1 MHVNDAWK
9 SPDAI
14 LKCLLHKHYPS
25 AGASSRMS
33 TKQTSASAPR
43 ACEVQPGWVRGTP
56 SRGPSLHRVREPGQ
70 RAAVLWLLVAGML
83 CAASL
88 YAYAQCSA
96 PARPHRLPSD
106 PHASV
111 VYVALGDSTVYGVG
125 ATSPGRTYV
134 HRLYERLRAVY
145 PLARLANL
153 GVSGA
158 TAAAVVAG
166 QLAVAVQQEPTLVTL
181 SIGPNDITTH
191 RQLADFARDIDTIM
205 STLRAKTSAVLVVNL
220 IPDLAVT
227 PRFRSGPHAAQ
238 VGRRAE
244 ECNAALSRSAWTQG
258 AVVVDLFT
266 HSRAE
271 LPWHP
276 EFIAEDGYH
285 PSDLGYARWAELMWE
300 GIAPRLPEAGKR

>member
-1 MHVNDAWK
+1 MHLNDAWK

-14 LKCLLHKHYPS
+14 LKCLLHKHCPS
-25 AGASSRMS
+25 EGASSSMS
-33 TKQTSASAPR
+33 TKQTSASALR
-43 ACEVQPGWVRGTP
+43 ACDVQPGWVWGTP
-56 SRGPSLHRVREPGQ
+56 RWWPSRHRVREPGQ
-70 RAAVLWLLVAGML
+70 RAAVLWLLVAGTL

-88 YAYAQCSA
+88 YVYAQCSA

-106 PHASV
+106 PHAPV

-145 PLARLANL
+145 PQAQLANL

-158 TAAAVVAG
+158 TAAVVAG

-191 RQLADFARDIDTIM
+191 RELADFARDIDTIM

-244 ECNAALSRSAWTQG
+244 EFNAALSRSALAQG

-276 EFIAEDGYH
+276 EFVAEGRV
-285 PSDLGYARWAELMWE
+285 P
-300 GIAPRLPEAGKR
+300 PF